1 MTTERFSDSITPGDH
16 LQDGNGNAYLV
27 KETRP
32 EKVANGWEFLC
43 HRASDDREMW
53 ISAETLDKLHA
64 EGTLTRTYEANPVHC
79 QPA

>member
-16 LQDGNGNAYLV
+16 LQDGNGNAYIV
-27 KETRP
+27 KQARP
-32 EKVANGWEFLC
+32 AQAWWEWEFLC

-53 ISAETLDKLHA
+53 INANTIDQLHNA
-64 EGTLTRTYEANPVHC
+64 GTLIRTYEANPVHC

>member
-1 MTTERFSDSITPGDH
+1 MTTERFSDLITPGDH
-16 LQDGNGNAYLV
+16 LQDGNGNGYLV

-43 HRASDDREMW
+43 ARIGDAIQMW
-53 ISAETLDKLHA
+53 ISADTLDKLHA
-64 EGTLTRTYEANPVHC
+64 EGTLIRTYESNPVHC

>member
-1 MTTERFSDSITPGDH
+1 MTNERFSDLITPGDH

-32 EKVANGWEFLC
+32 MKGSWEWEFLC
-43 HRASDDREMW
+43 HRVSDDREMW
-53 ISAETLDKLHA
+53 ISADTLDKLHA
-64 EGTLTRTYEANPVHC
+64 EGTLIRTFESNPVHC